1 MCGNVHIKRVVLH
14 MSEFESI
21 VDFGGLFFLLFWI
34 FNHSMVNKHCVIFES
49 YYLIIFHC
57 FCKGW

>member
-1 MCGNVHIKRVVLH
+1 MCGNVNIKRVVLH

-34 FNHSMVNKHCVIFES
+34 FKSFNSKQILCNFKS
-49 YYLIIFHC
+49 YNLIIFHC
-57 FCKGW
+57 FCKG

>member
-1 MCGNVHIKRVVLH
+1 MCGNVNIKRVVLH

-34 FNHSMVNKHCVIFES
+34 FKSFNSKQILYNF
-49 YYLIIFHC
+49 
-57 FCKGW
+57 